1 MPTYEYKCKKC
12 KHQFEEVQSMNADR
26 LVLCPVCKTKNLVR
40 LISKGGGMIFKGS
53 GFYQTDY
60 KNTKSDAKETKS
72 TSKVSKPKAPT
83 SSPEEKPSSTAK
95 PEPPPT
101 PSKPKS

>member
-1 MPTYEYKCKKC
+1 MPTYDYKCKKC
-12 KHQFEEVQSMNADR
+12 KHQFEEVQSMSADR

-60 KNTKSDAKETKS
+60 KNAKSDTKETKPS
-72 TSKVSKPKAPT
+72 TKGSKPKAPT
-83 SSPEEKPSSTAK
+83 TSEDKSSSAPK
-95 PEPPPT
+95 PEPPST
-101 PSKPKS
+101 PAKPKD

>member
-12 KHQFEEVQSMNADR
+12 GHRFEEIQKMSAKP
-26 LVLCPVCKTKNLVR
+26 LVLCPNCKTENLVR
-40 LISKGGGMIFKGS
+40 IISLGGGMIFKGS

-60 KNTKSDAKETKS
+60 KNSSSDSKETKS
-72 TSKVSKPKAPT
+72 TSKATKPKSPPT
-83 SSPEEKPSSTAK
+83 SDDKSSPTPK

-101 PSKPKS
+101 PTKPKE